1 MEPLP
6 KPFLPY
12 PSGQEPVEG
21 DWKEEVSKLEGD
33 RVQKELCVTTATA
46 TATAT
51 EIFLQWFFSL
61 TCLLLMEPSR

>member
-21 DWKEEVSKLEGD
+21 DWKEEVSELEGD

-46 TATAT
+46 T
-51 EIFLQWFFSL
+51 EILLQWFFSL
-61 TCLLLMEPSR
+61 TCLSLMEPSR

>member
-12 PSGQEPVEG
+12 PSGQEPIEG

-33 RVQKELCVTTATA
+33 WVQNELCVTTT
-46 TATAT
+46 TTTT
-51 EIFLQWFFSL
+51 EILLQCFFSL
-61 TCLLLMEPSR
+61 TCLLVMEPSP

>member
-21 DWKEEVSKLEGD
+21 DWKEEVCKLEGD
-33 RVQKELCVTTATA
+33 RVQNELCVTTATA
-46 TATAT
+46 TT
-51 EIFLQWFFSL
+51 EILLQWFFSL

>member
-12 PSGQEPVEG
+12 PSGQEPIEG

-33 RVQKELCVTTATA
+33 WVQNELCVTTT
-46 TATAT
+46 TTT
-51 EIFLQWFFSL
+51 EILLQCFFSL
-61 TCLLLMEPSR
+61 TCLLVMEPSP